1 MQCIEKRHVKGNEYV
16 QVLFFL
22 LFVDTCIVK
31 RERAEVPLTD
41 LTQPCLCLFR
51 ARTWISNVINRGL
64 IL

>member
-16 QVLFFL
+16 HVLFFLL

-41 LTQPCLCLFR
+41 LTQPCFVLVPSQDLDFQR
-51 ARTWISNVINRGL
+51 H
-64 IL
+64 